1 MAITT
6 ELVGI
11 LGGGKVSTIDIN
23 FADPDSGSTHD
34 VVTVPIPSGVPH
46 LVALEMKTME
56 SNSTVRSSCPSIF
69 FNTIDKGIYSTAL
82 GPGDAVGVF
91 NSAVTIRAKRNSSG
105 TTNSPAFTGTVY
117 YCPLG
122 A

>member
-11 LGGGKVSTIDIN
+11 LGGGKVTSIDVN
-23 FADPDSGSTHD
+23 FPNPSSDGTYD

-56 SNSTVRSSCPSIF
+56 GSAITLPSSPRIF
-69 FNTIDKGIYSTAL
+69 FNAVDKGVYSTEF
-82 GPGDAVGVF
+82 GPGDIVGVF
-91 NSAVTIRAKRNSSG
+91 NSAVTIRAQRNRPSASS
-105 TTNSPAFTGTVY
+105 SAAFTGTVY
-117 YCPLG
+117 YCPMG
-122 A
+122 S